1 MEEDTRSRFPV
12 LVKSCIQ
19 HWKRIVATTATILA
33 GLRIVIWIAKAI
45 ASAGTVDTALNLI
58 GLGEYV
64 KPYED
69 FVDGITHSV
78 WDFIM
83 NLNMMLQ

>member
-1 MEEDTRSRFPV
+1 MEDDTRSRFPV
-12 LVKSCIQ
+12 LVQSCIQ
-19 HWKRIVATTATILA
+19 HWKRIVATAATIFA
-33 GLRIVIWIAKAI
+33 GIRIVIWIAKAI

-69 FVDGITHSV
+69 FVDEIINSI
-78 WDFIM
+78 WNFIIM
-83 NLNMMLQ
+83 GFNLM

>member
-1 MEEDTRSRFPV
+1 MEIRHGRGHSVSVPF
-12 LVKSCIQ
+12 SCE
-19 HWKRIVATTATILA
+19 ILHPTLEKNRCHYRN
-33 GLRIVIWIAKAI
+33 GSCWTSNSNM

-69 FVDGITHSV
+69 FVDGIIHSV

>member
-1 MEEDTRSRFPV
+1 
-12 LVKSCIQ
+12 VKSCIQ
-19 HWKRIVATTATILA
+19 HWRRIVATTATILA

-69 FVDGITHSV
+69 FVDGIINSV